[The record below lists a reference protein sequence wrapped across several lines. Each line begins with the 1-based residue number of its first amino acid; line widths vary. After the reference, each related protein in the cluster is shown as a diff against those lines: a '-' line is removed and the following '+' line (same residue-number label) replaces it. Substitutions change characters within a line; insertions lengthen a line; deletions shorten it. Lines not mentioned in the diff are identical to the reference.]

1 MLLVERGLPRC
12 FRRMAPAGQARL
24 YEGTCRRAGYA
35 RRPLLARIDGEG
47 IVKTFVAGL
56 LCLLLPLAPAWAEA
70 PMQVYTRATQSL
82 DGEWKVIVDPY
93 ENGYYNYRYQPFDQQ
108 ADPPKGAYFRDAK
121 PESPTDLVE
130 YDFDRAQSL
139 QVPGDWN
146 TQDPRLY
153 YYEGSVWYRKKFD
166 APARRPT
173 DRVFLEFGAVNYRA
187 DVYLN
192 GRKLG
197 VHEGGFA
204 PFRFE
209 VTDRLRP
216 RGNSL
221 VLKVDNRRRADGVPT
236 LNTDWWNYGG
246 ITRSVGLVVVPEVFV
261 RDYRLALAS
270 LADREVAGR
279 VQLDGARGG
288 EEVSVALPELGVR
301 QRVRAGADGQAE
313 FRFRVPGARLWSP
326 AHPQL
331 YRVEIASG
339 SDTLVDRVGLRTIAT
354 RGRQLLLNG
363 EPLFLRG
370 ISVHEEYAADGGGR
384 VRDADQ
390 ARRLLERARSLEANF
405 VRLAHYPHNE
415 HMARLADEM
424 GLLVWS
430 EIPVYWTIDWANEA
444 TYRNAEAQLE
454 AMIGRDRNR
463 ASVIIWSLAN
473 ETPVSDARNRF
484 LSRLAARARALDDS
498 RLLSAAMEKHYRED
512 DPDVAVVEDPLAE
525 LVDLVSFNQYIGWY
539 DGTLDKIDRV
549 RWQIPYDKPVFVSE
563 FGADAKQGL
572 HGDAG
577 AVWTEEYQAELYR
590 RTLRMLDRIEGFAGT
605 SPWILS
611 DFRSPRRPL
620 AGVQD
625 GFNRKGLMSE
635 KGEPKQAFHV
645 LRDYYR
651 QKAGNA
657 PP

>member
-1 MLLVERGLPRC
+1 MGLHLHRPC
-12 FRRMAPAGQARL
+12 WTSVLWLAGIFGAL
-24 YEGTCRRAGYA
+24 HAA
-35 RRPLLARIDGEG
+35 A
-47 IVKTFVAGL
+47 
-56 LCLLLPLAPAWAEA
+56 AEA
-70 PMQVYTRATQSL
+70 PMQVHTRATQSL
-82 DGEWKVIVDPY
+82 DGAWKVIVDPY
-93 ENGYYNYRYQPFDQQ
+93 GNGYYNYRYQPFDQL

-121 PESPTDLVE
+121 PGSPTDLVE

-146 TQDPRLY
+146 TQDPKLY
-153 YYEGSVWYRKKFD
+153 YYEGSVWYRRTFD
-166 APARRPT
+166 APARGPS

-197 VHEGGFA
+197 VHEGGFT

-209 VTDRLRP
+209 VTGGLKA

-221 VLKVDNRRRADGVPT
+221 VLKVDNTRRADAVPT

-246 ITRSVGLVVVPEVFV
+246 ITRTVELVVVPAVFV
-261 RDYRLALAS
+261 RDYRIALES
-270 LADREVAGR
+270 LDAREVAGS

-288 EEVSVALPELGVR
+288 ERVEVSMPELGIR
-301 QRVRAGADGQAE
+301 EAVRADAGGRAA
-313 FRFRVPGARLWSP
+313 FRFRVPQAEPWSP
-326 AHPQL
+326 GHPRL
-331 YRVEIASG
+331 YRLEIASG
-339 SDTLVDRVGLRTIAT
+339 GDTLVDRVGLRTIAT

-363 EPLFLRG
+363 KPLFLRG
-370 ISVHEEYAADGGGR
+370 ISVHEEYSADGGGR
-384 VRDADQ
+384 VRDEAQ
-390 ARRLLERARSLEANF
+390 ARALLERARALGVNF

-415 HMARLADEM
+415 DMARLADEM

-430 EIPVYWTIDWANEA
+430 EIPVYWTIDWTNEA

-473 ETPVSDARNRF
+473 ETPVSEPRNRF
-484 LSRLAARARALDDS
+484 LSRLAARARALDDT
-498 RLLSAAMEKHYRED
+498 RLLSAAMEKHYRND
-512 DPDVAVVEDPLAE
+512 DPDVAVVEDPLAD

-539 DGTLDKIDRV
+539 DGSLDKIDRV

-577 AVWTEEYQAELYR
+577 AIWTEEYQAELYR

-620 AGVQD
+620 PGVQD
-625 GFNRKGLMSE
+625 GFNRKGLTSE
-635 KGEPKQAFHV
+635 TGEPKQAFHV
-645 LRDYYR
+645 LREYYR
-651 QKAGNA
+651 KRAAAA
-657 PP
+657 P

>member
-1 MLLVERGLPRC
+1 VPAASWVILQPLSHSVHDLRGNRV
-12 FRRMAPAGQARL
+12 R
-24 YEGTCRRAGYA
+24 TC
-35 RRPLLARIDGEG
+35 LS
-47 IVKTFVAGL
+47 GL
-56 LCLLLPLAPAWAEA
+56 CWILLLWAACAHVHAAEA
-70 PMQVYTRATQSL
+70 PMQVYTRPAQSL

-93 ENGYYNYRYQPFDQQ
+93 ENGYYNYRYQPFDQL
-108 ADPPKGAYFRDAK
+108 AEPPKGAYFRDAK
-121 PESPTDLVE
+121 PDSPADLVE
-130 YDFDRAQSL
+130 YDFDRAASL

-146 TQDPRLY
+146 TQDPKLY
-153 YYEGSVWYRKKFD
+153 YYEGSVWYRRKFD
-166 APARRPT
+166 APARRAT

-197 VHEGGFA
+197 VHEGGFT

-209 VTDRLRP
+209 VTGQLRD

-221 VLKVDNRRRADGVPT
+221 VLKVDNKRHADAVPT

-246 ITRSVGLVVVPEVFV
+246 ITRSVGLVVVPAVFV

-270 LADREVAGR
+270 LADREVAGS

-288 EEVSVALPELGVR
+288 EKVSVALPELGIR
-301 QRVRAGADGQAE
+301 ETVRADADGRAA
-313 FRFRVPGARLWSP
+313 FRFRVPDAQLWSP
-326 AHPQL
+326 RHPQL
-331 YRVEIASG
+331 YKVEIASG
-339 SDTLVDRVGLRTIAT
+339 QDRLDDRVGLRTIST

-370 ISVHEEYAADGGGR
+370 VAVHEEYSADGGGR
-384 VRDADQ
+384 VRDAAQ
-390 ARRLLERARSLEANF
+390 ARQLLEWARSLDANF
-405 VRLAHYPHNE
+405 VRLAHYPHSE
-415 HMARLADEM
+415 HMTRLADEM

-430 EIPVYWTIDWANEA
+430 EIPVYWTIDWTNEA
-444 TYRNAEAQLE
+444 TWRNAEAQLE

-463 ASVIIWSLAN
+463 ASVIVWSLAN
-473 ETPVSDARNRF
+473 ETPVSEPRNRF
-484 LSRLAARARALDDS
+484 LSRLAARARALDGT

-539 DGTLDKIDRV
+539 DGSLDKLDRV
-549 RWQIPYDKPVFVSE
+549 RWQIPYDKPVFISE

-577 AVWTEEYQAELYR
+577 AIWTEEYQEELYR

-605 SPWILS
+605 SPWILA

-620 AGVQD
+620 AGIQD
-625 GFNRKGLMSE
+625 DYNRKGLLSE
-635 KGEPKQAFHV
+635 KGVPKKAFFV

-651 QKAGNA
+651 GRAGA
-657 PP
+657 TP